1 MTEGGLT
8 EQGDSAPAPAVP
20 GRRGAADSRP
30 LISIVAAFFDEAD
43 TIDAFFRETEE
54 IARTLDCDAEY
65 VCVND
70 GSRDRTF
77 ELLRRHFLRNSQIR
91 IVNLAR
97 NFGKEAAIS
106 AGLAYARGDAAI
118 VMDADLQDPP
128 ALIAAFFD
136 KWRQGY
142 DVVYGI
148 RVRRNV
154 DALLKRATAHAFYW
168 VFNRLT
174 ETKIPDGASDFRLLD
189 RRVME
194 SLLALPER
202 NRFMKGLYAWVGF
215 SQVGVDYVRGPRAGG
230 KSGWSYVRLLNFAV
244 DALTSFS
251 SMPLRLASVAGFAI
265 SLLGFVYAAFV
276 IAKTLLFGTDVPGYA
291 SLMVMIM
298 FLGGVQLFCLGVL
311 GEYVGRLYTEAKGRP
326 LYIVADIVEAKLA
339 ADGGEQAQRLDRL
352 GGTWPLL

>member
-1 MTEGGLT
+1 VTAQLTAPGG
-8 EQGDSAPAPAVP
+8 SAPLPVP
-20 GRRGAADSRP
+20 SRPGFSGSRP

-43 TIDAFFRETEE
+43 TVDAFFRETEAA
-54 IARTLDCDAEY
+54 ARSLECDVEY

-77 ELLRRHFLRNSQIR
+77 ELLSRHVLRNSQIR

-106 AGLAYARGDAAI
+106 AGLAYARGDAVI

-128 ALIAAFFD
+128 ALIAAFFE
-136 KWRQGY
+136 KWRQGF

-148 RVRRNV
+148 RVRRKV
-154 DALLKRATAHAFYW
+154 DSLLKRATAHAFYW
-168 VFNRLT
+168 LFDRLT
-174 ETKIPDGASDFRLLD
+174 ETRIPNGASDFRLLD
-189 RRVME
+189 RRVVE

-215 SQVGVDYVRGPRAGG
+215 NQVGIDYVRGARAGG

-251 SMPLRLASVAGFAI
+251 SMPLRLASVAGFVI
-265 SLLGFVYAAFV
+265 SLLGFLYAAFV
-276 IAKTLLFGTDVPGYA
+276 IAKTLLFGADVPGYA

-339 ADGGEQAQRLDRL
+339 AGRPTGAPRVTDA
-352 GGTWPLL
+352 TA

>member
-1 MTEGGLT
+1 MTERLLPPR
-8 EQGDSAPAPAVP
+8 EADSAPTALVLPA
-20 GRRGAADSRP
+20 RRGVADSRP
-30 LISIVAAFFDEAD
+30 LMSIVAAFFDEAD
-43 TIDAFFRETEE
+43 TIDAFFRETED
-54 IARTLDCDAEY
+54 IARLLECDIEY

-77 ELLRRHFLRNSQIR
+77 ELLSRHFLRNPQIR

-106 AGLAYARGDAAI
+106 AGLAHAKGDAAI

-128 ALIAAFFD
+128 ALIAAFFE
-136 KWRQGY
+136 KWQHGF

-154 DALLKRATAHAFYW
+154 DSLLKRATAHAFYW
-168 VFNRLT
+168 LFNRLT
-174 ETKIPDGASDFRLLD
+174 ETKIPNGASDFRLLD
-189 RRVME
+189 RRVVD

-215 SQVGVDYVRGPRAGG
+215 NQVGVEYVRGPRAGG
-230 KSGWSYVRLLNFAV
+230 KSGWSYVRLFNFAV

-265 SLLGFVYAAFV
+265 SLLGFLYAAFV

-339 ADGGEQAQRLDRL
+339 ARRSAVAPRVTDA
-352 GGTWPLL
+352 TA